1 MPGEVS
7 PSPGRASGTILVV
20 DDLDAVLRLMTDI
33 LSLEG
38 YRVLTARDGDD
49 ALEVIAREQPDLVI
63 SDVRMPGRDGFGL
76 CRALRASPAT
86 RLIPVVL
93 MTGAAEAHDRLH
105 AIEAGA
111 HDFVRKP
118 IDQAELKARVRS
130 LLQIKRYT
138 DDLDSAEAV
147 LRSLALMVEARDSYT
162 DGHCQRLARYAT
174 EMGVLLK
181 LSDEDLMTLGRGG
194 YFHDIGK
201 IALPDAILLK
211 PAMLTPEEFARV
223 REHPT
228 AGDRLCG
235 ELRALKR
242 VRPIVRH
249 HHERLDGSGYPDGL
263 SGDAISLLAQII
275 GIVDVYDA
283 MTTTRPYRRPVSSDR
298 ALGELA
304 VEVERGWRR
313 ADLVEAFTAA
323 RRGTGLLGSV
333 EPLMTAAK
341 VVGALPV

>member
-1 MPGEVS
+1 MAVET
-7 PSPGRASGTILVV
+7 RAVKPSGTILVV
-20 DDLDAVLRLMTDI
+20 DDLEAVLRLMVDI
-33 LSLEG
+33 LSAEG
-38 YRVLTARDGDD
+38 YRVVKARDGEE
-49 ALEVIAREQPDLVI
+49 ALEVVLREQPDLVI
-63 SDVRMPGRDGFGL
+63 SDVRMPRYDGFAL
-76 CRALRASPAT
+76 CRALKASPAT

-93 MTGAAEAHDRLH
+93 MTGASEAHDRIE

-130 LLQIKRYT
+130 LMQIKRYT
-138 DDLDSAEAV
+138 DDLDSAESV
-147 LRSLALMVEARDSYT
+147 LRSLALMVEARDAYT

-174 EMGVLLK
+174 ELGMLLK
-181 LSDEDLMTLGRGG
+181 LSEDDLMTLGRGG

-201 IALPDAILLK
+201 IALPDSILLK
-211 PAMLTPEEFARV
+211 PAALTAEEFARV
-223 REHPT
+223 KEHPG

-235 ELRALKR
+235 DLRALKR

-263 SGDAISLLAQII
+263 AGDQISLLAQII

-283 MTTTRPYRRPVSSDR
+283 MTTTRAYRKAVSAGEALAELDR
-298 ALGELA
+298 
-304 VEVERGWRR
+304 EVKRGWRR

-323 RRGTGLLGSV
+323 RRGAVIEG
-333 EPLMTAAK
+333 EAASSRS
-341 VVGALPV
+341 LN

>member
-1 MPGEVS
+1 V
-7 PSPGRASGTILVV
+7 R
-20 DDLDAVLRLMTDI
+20 
-33 LSLEG
+33 
-38 YRVLTARDGDD
+38 ARDG
-49 ALEVIAREQPDLVI
+49 EEGFETVIREQPDLVI
-63 SDVRMPGRDGFGL
+63 SDVRMPRVDGFGL
-76 CRALRASPAT
+76 CRALKASPAT

-93 MTGAAEAHDRLH
+93 MTGASEAHDRIH

-111 HDFVRKP
+111 HDFIRKP

-130 LLQIKRYT
+130 LMQIKRYT

-174 EMGVLLK
+174 ELGLL
-181 LSDEDLMTLGRGG
+181 LNLPEEDLMTLGRGG

-211 PAMLTPEEFARV
+211 PAALTPEEFERV
-223 REHPT
+223 KEHPE

-235 ELRALKR
+235 DLRALKR
-242 VRPIVRH
+242 VRSIVRH
-249 HHERLDGSGYPDGL
+249 HHERLDGSGYPDGI
-263 SGDAISLLAQII
+263 SGDGISLLAQII

-283 MTTTRPYRRPVSSDR
+283 MTTTRPYRAAVSSED
-298 ALGELA
+298 ALDALA
-304 VEVERGWRR
+304 VEVDRGWRR

-323 RRGTGLLGSV
+323 RRGTGQLAEAV
-333 EPLMTAAK
+333 ARRAEA
-341 VVGALPV
+341 GA